1 MCLCSAITEAADSQS
16 KGSPAVLFQGNA
28 AAALPIAH
36 HTRVRRIS
44 RERIIVLLH
53 GLPVVE
59 ANAHARTD
67 EMVGVVVEQVGVHAT
82 PNHVQIVIAVESKAL
97 DRGFPRQAIGVP
109 TWSHVDAE
117 INEGLNIPVA

>member
-1 MCLCSAITEAADSQS
+1 MCLRFAITEAADSQS
-16 KGSPAVLFQGNA
+16 KGSPVLFQGNA

-36 HTRVRRIS
+36 HTRGRRIS

-53 GLPVVE
+53 GLPVFQ
-59 ANAHARTD
+59 ANAHAKTD

-82 PNHVQIVIAVESKAL
+82 PNHVQRVISVESKAL
-97 DRGFPRQAIGVP
+97 DRGFPRHVIGVP

-117 INEGLNIPVA
+117 LNEGGLNIVVV